1 MYIIFYPCTNSL
13 FILSIRSPES
23 IDVKLSDNNGSPF
36 RGMGKEELLQHSSK
50 PFWRRLRMICI
61 SIILLGWLALIITV
75 VALVLIYPKCKSP
88 DSRSWWQNE
97 VIYRIYVRS
106 YKDSNGDGVGDL
118 DGKITN
124 NCYYGHH
131 LFCCQLLK
139 ERVCKRWI
147 AGSSFCNSWEAF
159 HKTLGNC
166 KCTPNIRSMIS
177 CINIT
182 VKHTFQIVLPRS
194 GIEIGLHQGP
204 WGGCDIAESRLRR
217 WREWWRLPHQEPHE
231 DWRVCWRGRGI
242 TKTYHAGARKRFN
255 RPLFSKLVIVI
266 LNICGSS
273 LQSGIPYCLS

>member
-13 FILSIRSPES
+13 FILSLRSPES

-61 SIILLGWLALIITV
+61 SIILLAWLALIITV

-118 DGKITN
+118 DGNITN

-131 LFCCQLLK
+131 LFYCQLFE
-139 ERVCKRWI
+139 ERV
-147 AGSSFCNSWEAF
+147 
-159 HKTLGNC
+159 
-166 KCTPNIRSMIS
+166 
-177 CINIT
+177 
-182 VKHTFQIVLPRS
+182 
-194 GIEIGLHQGP
+194 
-204 WGGCDIAESRLRR
+204 
-217 WREWWRLPHQEPHE
+217 
-231 DWRVCWRGRGI
+231 
-242 TKTYHAGARKRFN
+242 
-255 RPLFSKLVIVI
+255 SK
-266 LNICGSS
+266 S
-273 LQSGIPYCLS
+273 

>member
-118 DGKITN
+118 DGNITN

-131 LFCCQLLK
+131 LFCCQLFE
-139 ERVCKRWI
+139 ERVSKSWI
-147 AGSSFCNSWEAF
+147 VGSSSCNSWEAF
-159 HKTLGNC
+159 HKTLGKC
-166 KCTPNIRSMIS
+166 ICTPYIRCMIF

-182 VKHTFQIVLPRS
+182 VKHTFHIVLPRS

-204 WGGCDIAESRLRR
+204 WGGSDIAEPRLRR
-217 WREWWRLPHQEPHE
+217 WRE
-231 DWRVCWRGRGI
+231 
-242 TKTYHAGARKRFN
+242 
-255 RPLFSKLVIVI
+255 
-266 LNICGSS
+266 
-273 LQSGIPYCLS
+273 